1 MLSLYTCKTF
11 AQVHN
16 AYSYFYFLTLHTHT
30 AVLVCRY
37 LRLLCSDSLVGP
49 SGSSVFNEAMHAVG
63 SGGASASGAAAAAV
77 PSHEFDL
84 GSMPGI
90 SFDDLARLFGVDSTA
105 GLNEDEPIYI
115 D

>member
-1 MLSLYTCKTF
+1 
-11 AQVHN
+11 VHN
-16 AYSYFYFLTLHTHT
+16 AYNYFYFLTLHTHT

-49 SGSSVFNEAMHAVG
+49 SGSSVFNEAMHAA
-63 SGGASASGAAAAAV
+63 GASGAAAAAAV

-90 SFDDLARLFGVDSTA
+90 PFDDLARLFGVDSTA